1 MARKEQAA
9 TERAWKNAKYTEI
22 YNANPDYSSGQVQ
35 DLVDKAW
42 KEEKKTREANAKKA
56 ANDKKKP
63 ASKKGDEALKR
74 LSRDLGALGMNY
86 AAGRITKEQYETTLE
101 SYKNAFPDLYEKI
114 QQERKV
120 QKEEFTAQK
129 EIDEL
134 KEKEKLK
141 RFTTNLQ
148 SFLYREMPKL
158 EEFYK
163 QKLDKKIKKEN
174 IHKIDET
181 IPAGTYNQMMTGRG
195 SDGKGLGEFVR
206 ATPAQLAL
214 LQPLLRFFIVDQ
226 DGQDREIYFSDYA
239 SGEYEKTI
247 ADIRSG
253 ADFLGALSPRDQRGS
268 SAGIK
273 SFNWNYNNKHEGDYI
288 IEADLRL
295 FFGTLTELVN
305 ANYLQFLFPT
315 GAATE
320 LAQDLENNSDR
331 IRSAETKKKQREVVN
346 STKTQKLTALQAAIS
361 KATDLLGKPEQD
373 IQKALQEASK
383 KTKSN
388 RNRNFK
394 QLKVIVGWSLPRGN
408 RNELLKL
415 FGTREKLV
423 SFENGLTA
431 TNRAIFLNL
440 IDYNVNF
447 QQEGPTTLDLKY
459 VGSSDN
465 YMTTAN
471 SDIFGSNNL
480 EDSENKFLY
489 KPTLVS
495 LAGIQ
500 NNQGNVIDRRTSK
513 DQSAGTA
520 QSYQLSSIRAI
531 NDPYISSKL
540 SEEVKNFF
548 DEPSISITLAGLK
561 AAQDLISLKLRREQ
575 LMNKS
580 ENSPE
585 IEKLKQSSQVIT
597 LLYDRAVETR
607 LRDIYSQFLDGML
620 STDYVHKVKIFP
632 PSETEAQPT
641 IQPIKT
647 SDEEAALLAEWERS
661 ISGAQGP
668 ALPSPLDD
676 PQGTTTVYFMRL
688 GDILRRAMAVSDL
701 RKDVS
706 FIFGNVERFGN
717 RHSVYDIPITIDTFG
732 QFFYNNVVARRR
744 RFYPFRYFLNDLL
757 RMVATMINQD
767 KTIQQK
773 VAFDYSVISGL
784 HRKST
789 TSKSS
794 QNIAPDNDLYGF
806 VLRDSDLQG
815 IRKSQENPLQVFQG
829 EYQHYYP
836 IFETK
841 VSLGDRTGNRTVDEA
856 EGIYHYVIGS
866 DRGLAKEFNFSRQE
880 VKYFQE
886 MLIESNQLD
895 DKIQALFLPQNVSIR
910 MYGNTLHKN
919 GDLIFVDSRPS
930 LGSFAGP
937 VLGIGGYYRVIR
949 SAHEISNRGYETN
962 LECVFELRVSP
973 DKTDKTKRRVT
984 KGK

>member
-1 MARKEQAA
+1 MAKREQAA
-9 TERAWKNAKYTEI
+9 AERAWKNAKYEEI
-22 YNANPDYSSGQVQ
+22 AAANPDYSSGQVQ
-35 DLVDKAW
+35 DAVNKAW
-42 KEEKKTREANAKKA
+42 QNEKNKKKDDAAAAKKREG
-56 ANDKKKP
+56 DKKK
-63 ASKKGDEALKR
+63 L
-74 LSRDLGALGMNY
+74 LLDLAQVRMDF
-86 AAGRITKEQYETTLE
+86 AAGRLTKEQFETTLE
-101 SYKNAFPDLYEKI
+101 SYRNQYPDLYTEI
-114 QQERKV
+114 QQQRKV
-120 QKEEFTAQK
+120 DEEEFKAQK
-129 EIDEL
+129 EVEKI
-134 KEKEKLK
+134 KEKEKIK

-158 EEFYK
+158 QDFYK
-163 QKLDKKIKKEN
+163 QKLDKGTIDEN

-181 IPAGTYNQMMTGRG
+181 IQAGTYNQLMTGRG

-206 ATPAQLAL
+206 ATPAQLAM

-226 DGQDREIYFSDYA
+226 DGQDREIYFSDYT
-239 SGEYEKTI
+239 SEEYEKTI
-247 ADIRSG
+247 ANIRSG
-253 ADFLGALSPRDQRGS
+253 ADFLDALTPRDQRGS

-273 SFNWNYNNKHEGDYI
+273 YFSWNYNNKHEGDYI
-288 IEADLRL
+288 IEADLKL

-320 LAQDLENNSDR
+320 LAQELEDDSSKV
-331 IRSAETKKKQREVVN
+331 RSAETKKKQREVV
-346 STKTQKLTALQAAIS
+346 KTTTAQKLRALQAGID
-361 KATDLLGKPEQD
+361 KATQLLGKPEED
-373 IQKALQEASK
+373 IQKALQAQSK
-383 KTKSN
+383 KAKAN
-388 RNRNFK
+388 RDRSFR
-394 QLKVIVGWSLPRGN
+394 QLKVVVGWSLPKGK

-415 FGTREKLV
+415 FGTREKLI

-440 IDYNVNF
+440 VDYNVNF

-465 YMTTAN
+465 YMTTAG

-489 KPTLVS
+489 KPTYVS

-500 NNQGNVIDRRTSK
+500 NNQGNVTDKRRANSQ
-513 DQSAGTA
+513 DSGTA
-520 QSYQLSSIRAI
+520 QNYQLPSIAAI

-540 SEEVKNFF
+540 SQETKNFF
-548 DEPSISITLAGLK
+548 DEPSIPITLAGLK

-575 LMNKS
+575 LMNKN

-585 IEKLKQSSQVIT
+585 IERLKQSSQVIT

-607 LRDIYSQFLDGML
+607 LRDIYSQFLDGLL
-620 STDYVHKVKIFP
+620 STNYVHKVKIFP

-661 ISGAQGP
+661 ISGAAGP
-668 ALPSPLDD
+668 AAPSPLDD

-732 QFFYNNVVARRR
+732 QFFYNTVVSRRR

-767 KTIQQK
+767 TTIQQK
-773 VAFDYSVISGL
+773 VAFDYSIVSGL
-784 HRKST
+784 NRKS
-789 TSKSS
+789 SAPASLQKL
-794 QNIAPDNDLYGF
+794 APDNDLYQF
-806 VLRDSDLQG
+806 VLDTADLRE
-815 IRKSQENPLQVFQG
+815 IRRSQENPLQVSGQ
-829 EYQHYYP
+829 YQHYYP

-841 VSLGDRTGNRTVDEA
+841 VSLGDRTGDRALDES

-949 SAHEISNRGYETN
+949 STHEISNRGYETN

-973 DKTDKTKRRVT
+973 DKTTRKRVT
-984 KGK
+984 RGN